1 VIPRIDKP
9 VDAKIVDTLL
19 KKFPDFERAYTEDG
33 LSHGEFDTYG
43 ATRRTLRGF
52 IASCAEMNGMIRDII
67 LPNPDTE

>member
-33 LSHGEFDTYG
+33 LSMGNSIPMAPRGE
-43 ATRRTLRGF
+43 L
-52 IASCAEMNGMIRDII
+52 
-67 LPNPDTE
+67 

>member
-1 VIPRIDKP
+1 
-9 VDAKIVDTLL
+9 
-19 KKFPDFERAYTEDG
+19 
-33 LSHGEFDTYG
+33 LSHEEFDTYG